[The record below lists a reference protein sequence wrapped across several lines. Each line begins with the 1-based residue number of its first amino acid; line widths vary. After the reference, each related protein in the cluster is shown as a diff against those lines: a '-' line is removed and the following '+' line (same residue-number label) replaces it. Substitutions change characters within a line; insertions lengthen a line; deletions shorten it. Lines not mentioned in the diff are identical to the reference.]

1 MSNMTDGKK
10 AGIGVG
16 AAVGILA
23 LAAIVVWVLICTQ
36 SRDSALP
43 QRRDNQRAK
52 GTYEMEV

>member
-1 MSNMTDGKK
+1 MSSMTDGTK

-23 LAAIVVWVLICTQ
+23 IAAIVVWILICTQ
-36 SRDSALP
+36 SRASAVP
-43 QRRDNQRAK
+43 QRRDKQRAK

>member
-1 MSNMTDGKK
+1 MSRMTDGKK

-36 SRDSALP
+36 SRDLALP
-43 QRRDNQRAK
+43 QRRDKQRAE

>member
-1 MSNMTDGKK
+1 MSNMTDGTK

-16 AAVGILA
+16 VVVVILA

-36 SRDSALP
+36 SRSPALP
-43 QRRDNQRAK
+43 QRRDKQRAK

>member
-1 MSNMTDGKK
+1 MSDITDGTK

-16 AAVGILA
+16 VVVVILA

-36 SRDSALP
+36 SRNPILP
-43 QRRDNQRAK
+43 QRRDKQRAK

>member
-1 MSNMTDGKK
+1 MSHITDGTK

-16 AAVGILA
+16 VIVVILA

-36 SRDSALP
+36 SRNPALP
-43 QRRDNQRAK
+43 QRRDKQRAK